1 LTAKVYDTGVPTE
14 QGSSIA
20 NNDKGW
26 LSRERVEALVLLL
39 ATLFAIYLC
48 FRLTE
53 PFLPALTWALAL
65 AVVGYPV
72 HRWMQKCIRHPSI
85 AAGITLTIIL
95 IVIVVPTVWVGHQ
108 IGTQVAESF
117 EAIKEHVESGRW
129 RAMLERHPW
138 IGPIFS
144 WIENQFNLRTE
155 LDRFI
160 EPLGKHLPRFVEGT
174 IHFGIQ
180 LLITFFFLFYFFR
193 ECYQMLAAVRSLL
206 PVSEEEAKEVF
217 KRIAET
223 IHATVYGTLVVVLVQ
238 GILGG
243 LMFWWLDL
251 PAPLLWGAVM
261 AVVAI
266 IPVFGAALIW
276 VPATIFLALEG
287 SWEKALVLTAWG
299 GIVVAL
305 IDNLLYPVLVG
316 KDLRMHTVSMFI
328 AIIGGLVVFGASGLV
343 LGPLVLAM
351 TLVLLDIWRWRTAR
365 GRFYPE
371 ELPPREL
378 AKTTKAS

>member
-72 HRWMQKCIRHPSI
+72 HRWMQKRIRHPSI
-85 AAGITLTIIL
+85 AAGITLAIIL
-95 IVIVVPTVWVGHQ
+95 IVIVIPTVWVGHQ

-117 EAIKEHVESGRW
+117 EAVKEHVESGRW

-193 ECYQMLAAVRSLL
+193 ERYQMLAAVRSLL

-223 IHATVYGTLVVVLVQ
+223 IHATVYGTLVVVLIQ

-266 IPVFGAALIW
+266 IPVFGTALIW
-276 VPATIFLALEG
+276 VPAAIFLAVGG

-305 IDNLLYPVLVG
+305 IDNLLYPVLIG
-316 KDLRMHTVSMFI
+316 KDLRMHTVPVFI